1 MSDDAMVPVALIFGR
16 GEALS
21 VAAMLDAAGII
32 VHVGGE
38 HYTSVTAH
46 IIAVGGFRLTVPVW
60 QHAEA
65 VAVLTE
71 LVAMP
76 EPEPSPDR
84 HRALRRL
91 LKGIL
96 IASSVTM
103 APFVAIH
110 GVKILLAI
118 LLSPLIMLQ
127 IPVDPRVRGEY
138 FLASDR
144 A

>member
-1 MSDDAMVPVALIFGR
+1 
-16 GEALS
+16 
-21 VAAMLDAAGII
+21 MLDAAGII

-118 LLSPLIMLQ
+118 LLSPSIMLQ

>member
-1 MSDDAMVPVALIFGR
+1 MVPVALIFGR

>member
-118 LLSPLIMLQ
+118 LLSPSIMLQ